1 MIPTTATDD
10 QLSGYVANI
19 VAAYRDATPGQ
30 VARGKAWYPV
40 AHDLA
45 VMIGDGDVRKGAG
58 ILAALSP
65 QRSWPVNC
73 QLAADAASGNV
84 HGQTNAILARV
95 RALLDGTDPAEL
107 LPMQLKTG
115 NFWRCIVDPSDPD
128 PVTIDRHAH
137 DVAAGRRFGERE
149 NRGLS
154 NVNRYA
160 TLALAYRLAAREVGE
175 IPSVVQAVT
184 WCRQTDLLAGSVPP
198 GQE

>member
-1 MIPTTATDD
+1 MIPTTASDD
-10 QLSGYVANI
+10 QLAGYVASI
-19 VAAYRDATPGQ
+19 VAAYRDATPDQ
-30 VARGKAWYPV
+30 LARGKAWYPV

-45 VMIGDGDVRKGAG
+45 RVIGDGDVRKGAG

-65 QRSWPVNC
+65 QRKWSVNC
-73 QLAADAASGNV
+73 DLARDAAAGNV

-95 RALLDGTDPAEL
+95 RALLQGGDPAEL

-115 NFWRCIVDPSDPD
+115 NFWRCIVDPTDPD

-184 WCRQTDLLAGSVPP
+184 WCRQVDLNQESGNTP
-198 GQE
+198 GA